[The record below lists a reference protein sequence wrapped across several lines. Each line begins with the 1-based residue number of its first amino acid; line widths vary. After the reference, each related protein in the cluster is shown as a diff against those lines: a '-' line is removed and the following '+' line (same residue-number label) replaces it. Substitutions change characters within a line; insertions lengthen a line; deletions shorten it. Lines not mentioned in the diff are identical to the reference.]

1 MKNIKLIIEFD
12 GSNFCGWQRQP
23 KGRTVQK
30 VIETAIFKATGEEIL
45 INGSSRT
52 DAGVHARAMVANF
65 FTDSTIPGD
74 KFREA
79 INTRLPEDVS
89 IIKSEE
95 VREDFHARYSS
106 KGKTYSYTIVNR
118 YERLS
123 LGHQYLYH
131 YRYNLDI
138 EAMRKACE
146 YFIGIHDFKAFMSPG
161 SSIKT
166 TVRNVTDLF
175 IEQEDQDKIKI
186 FISADG
192 FLYNMVRIIVGTL
205 IKVGNGKLK
214 AEEIESIIKEGN
226 RKRAGM
232 CVPPNGLILEKVFY

>member
-1 MKNIKLIIEFD
+1 MRNIKLLIEFD

-30 VIETAIFKATGEEIL
+30 CIEIAIFKATGEEIM

-52 DAGVHARAMVANF
+52 DAGVHAKEMVANF
-65 FTDSTIPGD
+65 FTNSTIPGE

-79 INTRLPEDVS
+79 LNTRLPEDVS

-95 VREDFHARYSS
+95 VDKNFHARYSS

-131 YRYNLDI
+131 CRYHLDV
-138 EAMRKACE
+138 EAMREACN
-146 YFIGIHDFKAFMSPG
+146 YFIGKHDFRAFMSPG

-166 TVRNVTDLF
+166 TIRTIRELY
-175 IEQEDQDKIKI
+175 IEQENDKIKI
-186 FISADG
+186 FITADG

-205 IKVGNGKLK
+205 IKVGNGKLQAQDIK
-214 AEEIESIIKEGN
+214 SIINEGN

>member
-1 MKNIKLIIEFD
+1 MRNIKLIIEFD
-12 GSNFCGWQRQP
+12 GSNFSGWQRQP

-30 VIETAIFKATGEEIL
+30 EIEAAIFKVTDEEIL

-52 DAGVHARAMVANF
+52 DAGVHARDMVANF
-65 FTDSTIPGD
+65 FTNSTIPGD

-79 INTRLPEDVS
+79 INTRLPDDVS

-95 VREDFHARYSS
+95 VQEDFHARYSS
-106 KGKTYSYTIVNR
+106 KGKTYSYTIINR

-131 YRYNLDI
+131 CRYNLNI
-138 EAMRKACE
+138 NEMMEACK
-146 YFIGIHDFKAFMSPG
+146 YFIGTHDFKAFMSPG

-166 TVRNVTDLF
+166 TTRTIQELY
-175 IEQEDQDKIKI
+175 IEQKGDRIKI
-186 FISADG
+186 FITADG

-214 AEEIESIIKEGN
+214 AEEIESIIKERN

>member
-12 GSNFCGWQRQP
+12 GSNFSGWQRQS

-30 VIETAIFKATGEEIL
+30 EIEMAIFKATGEETM

-52 DAGVHARAMVANF
+52 DAGVHAREMVANF
-65 FTDSTIPGD
+65 FTNSTIPGE

-79 INTRLPEDVS
+79 INTKLSHDVS

-95 VREDFHARYSS
+95 VPEEFHARYSS

-131 YRYNLDI
+131 CKYNLNID
-138 EAMRKACE
+138 EMRAACK
-146 YFIGIHDFKAFMSPG
+146 YFLGTHDFKAFMSPG

-166 TVRNVTDLF
+166 TIRTIQELY
-175 IEQEDQDKIKI
+175 IEQKGNRIKI
-186 FISADG
+186 FVTADG

-205 IKVGNGKLK
+205 IKIGNGKLK
-214 AEEIESIIKEGN
+214 AEDIEGIIREGN

>member
-23 KGRTVQK
+23 VGRSVQK
-30 VIETAIFKATGEEIL
+30 VIETAIFKATGENIM

-52 DAGVHARAMVANF
+52 DAGVHARGMVANF
-65 FTDSTIPGD
+65 FTNSSIPGD

-95 VREDFHARYSS
+95 VDKDFHARYSS

-123 LGHQYLYH
+123 LGYQYLH
-131 YRYNLDI
+131 HCRYKLNVD
-138 EAMRKACE
+138 EMRNACK
-146 YFIGIHDFKAFMSPG
+146 YFIGSHDFRAFMSPG

-166 TVRNVTDLF
+166 TIRNIKDMY
-175 IEQEDQDKIKI
+175 IEQSGDKIKI
-186 FISADG
+186 IITADG

-205 IKVGNGKLK
+205 IRVGNGKLK
-214 AEEIESIIKEGN
+214 AEDIENIIIEGN

-232 CVPPNGLILEKVFY
+232 CVAPNGLILEKVFY

>member
-12 GSNFCGWQRQP
+12 GSNFCGWQKQP
-23 KGRTVQK
+23 KGRTVQET
-30 VIETAIFKATGEEIL
+30 IEKAIYKATNESIE

-52 DAGVHARAMVANF
+52 DAGVHAKGMVANF
-65 FTDSTIPGD
+65 FTNSTIPAE

-79 INTRLPEDVS
+79 INVRLPEDVS

-95 VREDFHARYSS
+95 VDEKFHARYSS
-106 KGKTYSYTIVNR
+106 KGKTYSYTIINR

-131 YRYNLDI
+131 YRHELDFDKMN
-138 EAMRKACE
+138 EACK
-146 YFIGIHDFKAFMSPG
+146 YFIGRHDFTAFMSNG

-166 TVRNVTDLF
+166 TIRTIYNISLKKEGERIQVF
-175 IEQEDQDKIKI
+175 ITG
-186 FISADG
+186 DG

-205 IKVGNGKLK
+205 LKVGNGRI
-214 AEEIESIIKEGN
+214 EPCEIINIIKDRN

>member
-1 MKNIKLIIEFD
+1 MRNIKIIIEFD
-12 GSNFCGWQRQP
+12 GSNFCGWQKQP
-23 KGRTVQK
+23 KGRTVQQTVEK
-30 VIETAIFKATGEEIL
+30 AINKATNEQIE

-52 DAGVHARAMVANF
+52 DAGVHAKGMVANF
-65 FTDSTIPGD
+65 FTNSTIPAD

-79 INTRLPEDVS
+79 INARLPEDVS

-95 VREDFHARYSS
+95 VDENFHARYSS
-106 KGKTYSYTIVNR
+106 KGKTYSYTIINR

-131 YRYNLDI
+131 YRYKLDMEKMN
-138 EAMRKACE
+138 EACT
-146 YFIGIHDFKAFMSPG
+146 YFVGKHDFSAFMSPG

-166 TVRNVTDLF
+166 TVRTIHDIHIQKNG
-175 IEQEDQDKIKI
+175 DKII
-186 FISADG
+186 IYVTGDG

-205 IKVGNGKLK
+205 LKIGNGKLEPEDIPQII
-214 AEEIESIIKEGN
+214 EEKN

-232 CVPPNGLILEKVFY
+232 CVPPNGLVLEKVFY

>member
-1 MKNIKLIIEFD
+1 MRNIKLIIEFD
-12 GSNFCGWQRQP
+12 GSNFSGWQRQP
-23 KGRTVQK
+23 RGRTVQK
-30 VIETAIFKATGEEIL
+30 VIETAIFKATGEEIM

-52 DAGVHARAMVANF
+52 DAGVHAREMVANF
-65 FTDSTIPGD
+65 LTNCSIPGD

-89 IIKSEE
+89 IVKSEE
-95 VREDFHARYSS
+95 VNEDFHARYSS
-106 KGKTYSYTIVNR
+106 KGKTYSYTIINR

-131 YRYNLDI
+131 YRHKLDMN
-138 EAMRKACE
+138 EMRRACE

-166 TVRNVTDLF
+166 TIRTVKNLY
-175 IEQEDQDKIKI
+175 IEQNGDEIKI
-186 FISADG
+186 FITADG

-214 AEEIESIIKEGN
+214 AEDIEDIIKEGN
-226 RKRAGM
+226 RKKAGM

>member
-1 MKNIKLIIEFD
+1 MRNIKLIIEFD

-30 VIETAIFKATGEEIL
+30 VVENAIFKATGENIM

-52 DAGVHARAMVANF
+52 DAGVHAREMVANF
-65 FTDSTIPGD
+65 FTNSTIPGD

-95 VREDFHARYSS
+95 VNEDFHARYSS

-131 YRYNLDI
+131 YKYELDVN
-138 EAMRKACE
+138 EMRRACK
-146 YFIGIHDFKAFMSPG
+146 YFMGSHDFRAFMSPG

-166 TVRNVTDLF
+166 TVRNIKELY
-175 IEQEDQDKIKI
+175 IEQDVDKIKI
-186 FISADG
+186 FITADG

-205 IKVGNGKLK
+205 IKVGNGKLE
-214 AEEIESIIKEGN
+214 AESIENIIVEGD

>member
-1 MKNIKLIIEFD
+1 MRNIKLIIEFD
-12 GSNFCGWQRQP
+12 GSAFCGWQRQP

-30 VIETAIFKATGEEIL
+30 EIEVAIFKATGEEVQ

-52 DAGVHARAMVANF
+52 DAGVHAKAMVANF
-65 FTDSTIPGD
+65 FTIPGD

-79 INTRLPEDVS
+79 INVRLPEDVS
-89 IIKSEE
+89 IVKSEE
-95 VREDFHARYSS
+95 VAENFHARYSS
-106 KGKTYSYTIVNR
+106 SGKTYSYTIVNR

-138 EAMRKACE
+138 DRMREACKF
-146 YFIGIHDFKAFMSPG
+146 FIGTHDFRAFMSPG

-166 TVRNVTDLF
+166 TVRTIKDLH
-175 IEQEDQDKIKI
+175 IESEGDHIKI
-186 FISADG
+186 FITADG

-205 IKVGNGKLK
+205 LKVGNNKLEPEAIK
-214 AEEIESIIKEGN
+214 SIIEEGN

>member
-1 MKNIKLIIEFD
+1 MRNIKLIIEFD

-30 VIETAIFKATGEEIL
+30 IIETAILKATGEEIM

-52 DAGVHARAMVANF
+52 DAGVHAREMVANF
-65 FTDSTIPGD
+65 FTNSTIPGD

-79 INTRLPEDVS
+79 LNTRLPEDVS

-95 VREDFHARYSS
+95 VDENFHARYSS

-123 LGHQYLYH
+123 LGHQYLCH
-131 YRYNLDI
+131 YRYNLNID
-138 EAMRKACE
+138 EMKKACQ
-146 YFIGIHDFKAFMSPG
+146 YFIGSHDFRAFMSPG

-166 TVRNVTDLF
+166 TVRNIKELY
-175 IEQEDQDKIKI
+175 IEQKGDRIKI
-186 FISADG
+186 YITADG

-205 IKVGNGKLK
+205 LKIGNGKLK
-214 AEEIESIIKEGN
+214 AEEIEKIIIEGN

-232 CVPPNGLILEKVFY
+232 CVPPNGLVLEKVFY

>member
-95 VREDFHARYSS
+95 VRDDFHARYSS

>member
-12 GSNFCGWQRQP
+12 GSNFSGWQRQP

-30 VIETAIFKATGEEIL
+30 EIETAIFKATGEEIM

-52 DAGVHARAMVANF
+52 DAGVHAREMVANF
-65 FTDSTIPGD
+65 FTNSTIPGE

-79 INTRLPEDVS
+79 INTRLPHDVS
-89 IIKSEE
+89 VIKSEE
-95 VREDFHARYSS
+95 VDEEFHARYSS
-106 KGKTYSYTIVNR
+106 IGKTYSYTIINR

-131 YRYNLDI
+131 CKYNLNVD
-138 EAMRKACE
+138 EMRVACK
-146 YFIGIHDFKAFMSPG
+146 YFIGTHDFRAFMSPG

-166 TVRNVTDLF
+166 TTRTIQELY
-175 IEQEDQDKIKI
+175 IEQKGNEIKI
-186 FISADG
+186 FITADG

-205 IKVGNGKLK
+205 IKVGNGRL
-214 AEEIESIIKEGN
+214 AAGEIESIIEEGN

-232 CVPPNGLILEKVFY
+232 CVPPNGLVLEKVFY

>member
-1 MKNIKLIIEFD
+1 MRNIRIIIEFD
-12 GSNFCGWQRQP
+12 GSNFCGWQKQP
-23 KGRTVQK
+23 KGRTVQQTVEK
-30 VIETAIFKATGEEIL
+30 AINKATNEQIE

-52 DAGVHARAMVANF
+52 DAGVHAKGMVANF
-65 FTDSTIPGD
+65 FTNSTIPAD

-79 INTRLPEDVS
+79 INARLPEDVS

-95 VREDFHARYSS
+95 VDENFHARYSS
-106 KGKTYSYTIVNR
+106 KGKTYSYTIINR

-131 YRYNLDI
+131 YRYKLDMEKMN
-138 EAMRKACE
+138 EACA
-146 YFIGIHDFKAFMSPG
+146 YFVGKHDFSAFMSPG

-166 TVRNVTDLF
+166 TVRTIHDIHIQKNG
-175 IEQEDQDKIKI
+175 DKII
-186 FISADG
+186 IYVTGDG

-205 IKVGNGKLK
+205 LKIGNGKLEPEDIPQII
-214 AEEIESIIKEGN
+214 EEKN

-232 CVPPNGLILEKVFY
+232 CVPPNGLVLEKVFY

>member
-12 GSNFCGWQRQP
+12 GSNFSGWQRQP
-23 KGRTVQK
+23 KGRTVQN
-30 VIETAIFKATGEEIL
+30 VIEIAIFKATGESIM

-52 DAGVHARAMVANF
+52 DAGVHARGLVANF
-65 FTDSTIPGD
+65 FTNSTIPGD

-95 VREDFHARYSS
+95 VHKDFHARYSS
-106 KGKTYSYTIVNR
+106 MGKTYSYTIVNR

-131 YRYNLDI
+131 CRYKLDVDEMR
-138 EAMRKACE
+138 EACK
-146 YFIGIHDFKAFMSPG
+146 YFIGKHDFKAFMSPG

-166 TVRNVTDLF
+166 TTRNIEELY
-175 IEQEDQDKIKI
+175 IEQKRDRIKI
-186 FISADG
+186 FITADG

-205 IKVGNGKLK
+205 IKVGNGKLR
-214 AEEIESIIKEGN
+214 AEEIESIIIEGN

-232 CVPPNGLILEKVFY
+232 CISPNGLILEKVFY

>member
-1 MKNIKLIIEFD
+1 MRNIKIIIEFD
-12 GSNFCGWQRQP
+12 GSNFCGWQKQP
-23 KGRTVQK
+23 KGRTVQQT
-30 VIETAIFKATGEEIL
+30 IEKAISKATNEDVE

-52 DAGVHARAMVANF
+52 DAGVHAKGLVANF
-65 FTDSTIPGD
+65 FTNSTIPGD

-79 INTRLPEDVS
+79 INSRLPEDVS
-89 IIKSEE
+89 IVKSEE
-95 VREDFHARYSS
+95 VDENFHARYSS
-106 KGKTYSYTIVNR
+106 KGKTYSYTIINR

-131 YRYNLDI
+131 YRYQLDI
-138 EAMRKACE
+138 EKMKKACQ
-146 YFIGIHDFKAFMSPG
+146 YFIGKHDFSAFMSPG

-166 TVRNVTDLF
+166 TVRTISDIH
-175 IEQEDQDKIKI
+175 IEQKGNKIVVYVTG
-186 FISADG
+186 DG

-205 IKVGNGKLK
+205 LKIGNGKL
-214 AEEIESIIKEGN
+214 EPEDIPEIIKEKN

>member
-12 GSNFCGWQRQP
+12 GSNFSGWQRQP

-30 VIETAIFKATGEEIL
+30 EIEKAIFKATGEEIM

-52 DAGVHARAMVANF
+52 DAGVHAREMVANF
-65 FTDSTIPGD
+65 FTNSTIPGE

-79 INTRLPEDVS
+79 LNTRLPHDVS

-95 VREDFHARYSS
+95 VDEEFHARYSS
-106 KGKTYSYTIVNR
+106 IGKTYSYTIINR

-131 YRYNLDI
+131 CKYNLNVD
-138 EAMRKACE
+138 EMRIACK
-146 YFIGIHDFKAFMSPG
+146 YFIGTHDFRAFMSPG

-166 TVRNVTDLF
+166 TTRTIQELY
-175 IEQEDQDKIKI
+175 IEQKGNEIKI
-186 FISADG
+186 FITADG

-205 IKVGNGKLK
+205 IKVGNGKLV
-214 AEEIESIIKEGN
+214 AGEIISIIEEGN

-232 CVPPNGLILEKVFY
+232 CVPPNGLVLEKVFY

>member
-1 MKNIKLIIEFD
+1 MRNIRIIIEFD
-12 GSNFCGWQRQP
+12 GSNFCGWQKQP
-23 KGRTVQK
+23 KGRTVQQTVEK
-30 VIETAIFKATGEEIL
+30 AINKATNEQIE

-52 DAGVHARAMVANF
+52 DAGVHAKGMVANF
-65 FTDSTIPGD
+65 FTNSTIPAD

-79 INTRLPEDVS
+79 INARLPEDVS

-95 VREDFHARYSS
+95 VDENFHARYSS
-106 KGKTYSYTIVNR
+106 KGKTYSYTIINR

-131 YRYNLDI
+131 YRYKLDMEKMN
-138 EAMRKACE
+138 EACT
-146 YFIGIHDFKAFMSPG
+146 YFVGKHDFSAFMSPG

-166 TVRNVTDLF
+166 TVRTIHDIHIQKNG
-175 IEQEDQDKIKI
+175 DKII
-186 FISADG
+186 IYVTGDG

-205 IKVGNGKLK
+205 LKIGNGKLEPEDIPQII
-214 AEEIESIIKEGN
+214 EEKN

-232 CVPPNGLILEKVFY
+232 CVPPNGLVLEKVFY

>member
-1 MKNIKLIIEFD
+1 MRNIKLIIEFD

-30 VIETAIFKATGEEIL
+30 VIETAIFKATGEDIM

-52 DAGVHARAMVANF
+52 DAGVHAREMVANF
-65 FTDSTIPGD
+65 FTNSTIPGE

-95 VREDFHARYSS
+95 VDENFHARYSS
-106 KGKTYSYTIVNR
+106 KGKTYSYTIINR

-123 LGHQYLYH
+123 LGQQYLYH
-131 YRYNLDI
+131 YKYDLDVNK
-138 EAMRKACE
+138 MREACE
-146 YFIGIHDFKAFMSPG
+146 YFIGKHDFRAFMSPG

-166 TVRNVTDLF
+166 TVRTIKELH
-175 IEQEDQDKIKI
+175 IEQNLDEIKI
-186 FISADG
+186 FITADG
-192 FLYNMVRIIVGTL
+192 FLYNMARIIVGTL
-205 IKVGNGKLK
+205 IKVGNGKLES
-214 AEEIESIIKEGN
+214 EEIKNIIIEGN

>member
-12 GSNFCGWQRQP
+12 GSSFCGWQRQP
-23 KGRTVQK
+23 IGRTVQK
-30 VIETAIFKATGEEIL
+30 VIEAAIFKATGEDIM

-52 DAGVHARAMVANF
+52 DAGVHAREMVANF
-65 FTDSTIPGD
+65 FTNSTIPGD

-89 IIKSEE
+89 IVKSEE
-95 VREDFHARYSS
+95 VDNDFHARYSS
-106 KGKTYSYTIVNR
+106 KGKTYSYTIINR

-131 YRYNLDI
+131 CRYRLDVD
-138 EAMRKACE
+138 AMREACKP
-146 YFIGIHDFKAFMSPG
+146 FIGRHDFKAFMSPG

-166 TVRNVTDLF
+166 TIRNIEDLY
-175 IEQEDQDKIKI
+175 IEQDGNKIEI
-186 FISADG
+186 FITADG

-205 IKVGNGKLK
+205 IKVGTGKLK
-214 AEEIESIIKEGN
+214 PKEIENIIMEGN
-226 RKRAGM
+226 RKKSGV

>member
-23 KGRTVQK
+23 IGRTVQK
-30 VIETAIFKATGEEIL
+30 VIETAIFKATGEDIM

-52 DAGVHARAMVANF
+52 DAGVHAREMVANF
-65 FTDSTIPGD
+65 FTNSTIPGD

-95 VREDFHARYSS
+95 VDKDFHARYSS
-106 KGKTYSYTIVNR
+106 KGKTYSYTIINR

-131 YRYNLDI
+131 CRYELNID
-138 EAMRKACE
+138 AMREACK
-146 YFIGIHDFKAFMSPG
+146 YFIGRHDFKAFMSPG

-166 TVRNVTDLF
+166 TIRNIEELY
-175 IEQEDQDKIKI
+175 IEQDGDKIEI
-186 FISADG
+186 FITADG

-214 AEEIESIIKEGN
+214 AEEIESIILEGN

>member
-1 MKNIKLIIEFD
+1 MRNIKLIIEFD

-23 KGRTVQK
+23 SGRTVQK
-30 VIETAIFKATGEEIL
+30 VIETAIFKATGENIM

-52 DAGVHARAMVANF
+52 DAGVHAREMVANF
-65 FTDSTIPGD
+65 FTNSTIPGD

-79 INTRLPEDVS
+79 INTRLPKDVS

-95 VREDFHARYSS
+95 VDEEFHARYSS

-131 YRYNLDI
+131 YKYELDVN
-138 EAMRKACE
+138 AMRKACD
-146 YFIGIHDFKAFMSPG
+146 YFIGSHDFRAFMSPG

-166 TVRNVTDLF
+166 TIRTVKELY
-175 IEQEDQDKIKI
+175 IEQNEDKIKI
-186 FISADG
+186 FITADG

-205 IKVGNGKLK
+205 LKVGNRKLE
-214 AEEIESIIKEGN
+214 AENIEDIIREGN

>member
-1 MKNIKLIIEFD
+1 MRNIKLIIEFD
-12 GSNFCGWQRQP
+12 GSDFCGWQRQP

-30 VIETAIFKATGEEIL
+30 VIETAIFKATGEEIM

-52 DAGVHARAMVANF
+52 DAGVHAREMVANF
-65 FTDSTIPGD
+65 ITNSTIPGD

-79 INTRLPEDVS
+79 LNTRLPEDVS

-95 VREDFHARYSS
+95 VDENFHARYSS

-131 YRYNLDI
+131 YRYNLNID
-138 EAMRKACE
+138 EMKKACQ
-146 YFIGIHDFKAFMSPG
+146 YFMGSHDFRAFMSPG

-166 TVRNVTDLF
+166 TVRNIKELY
-175 IEQEDQDKIKI
+175 IEQKGDRIKI
-186 FISADG
+186 FITADG

-205 IKVGNGKLK
+205 LKIGNGKLK
-214 AEEIESIIKEGN
+214 AEEIEKIIIEGN

-232 CVPPNGLILEKVFY
+232 CVPPNGLVLEKVFY

>member
-1 MKNIKLIIEFD
+1 MRNIKLIIEFD
-12 GSNFCGWQRQP
+12 GSNFLGWQRQP

-30 VIETAIFKATGEEIL
+30 EIEIAIFKATGEEIM

-52 DAGVHARAMVANF
+52 DAGVHAREMVANF

-79 INTRLPEDVS
+79 INTRLPHDVS
-89 IIKSEE
+89 IVKSEE
-95 VREDFHARYSS
+95 VPEEFHARYSS
-106 KGKTYSYTIVNR
+106 KGKTYSYTIINR

-131 YRYNLDI
+131 CKYNLNVD
-138 EAMRKACE
+138 EMRNACK
-146 YFIGIHDFKAFMSPG
+146 YFIGTHDFRAFMSPG

-166 TVRNVTDLF
+166 TTRTIQELY
-175 IEQEDQDKIKI
+175 IEQKENEIKI
-186 FISADG
+186 FITADG

-205 IKVGNGKLK
+205 IKIGNGRLP
-214 AEEIESIIKEGN
+214 AEEVKSIIEEGN